1 MSRQTTKVFLPVLL
15 VAFAGGVILAEYF
28 FAPQILSTLG
38 SELKKLGVLIFSMSM
53 IVGLVGITINSY
65 KKISRRAPG
74 EWYFHVWLIA
84 LLYVWVIV
92 GLIYTPTHDFYQ
104 WLFANFI
111 TALYQAMLA
120 LPAMSLFVAIYR
132 SYKVKFELNTILLTA
147 SFLLVLFAG
156 APLGEAIWTGFTPI
170 RSWIINV
177 PTASAERGLIITM
190 ALGVIGL
197 SLRTIFGIERTW
209 LGILRVPTATEE
221 EGEGE

>member
-1 MSRQTTKVFLPVLL
+1 MSATETNFPPQLL
-15 VAFAGGVILAEYF
+15 WGPLE
-28 FAPQILSTLG
+28 
-38 SELKKLGVLIFSMSM
+38 
-53 IVGLVGITINSY
+53 
-65 KKISRRAPG
+65 
-74 EWYFHVWLIA
+74 
-84 LLYVWVIV
+84 
-92 GLIYTPTHDFYQ
+92 
-104 WLFANFI
+104 
-111 TALYQAMLA
+111 YQAMLA

-132 SYKVKFELNTILLTA
+132 SYKVKFELNTILMMA

-156 APLGEAIWTGFTPI
+156 APLGEAIWAGFTPI

-221 EGEGE
+221 EGEEGE